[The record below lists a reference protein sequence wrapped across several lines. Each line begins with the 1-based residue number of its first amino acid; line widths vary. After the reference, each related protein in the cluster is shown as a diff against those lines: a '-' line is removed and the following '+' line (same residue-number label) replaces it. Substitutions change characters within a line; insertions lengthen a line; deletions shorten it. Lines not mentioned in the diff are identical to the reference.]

1 MVAARPDFTTAV
13 AATSA
18 VIAAIGDDQLHA
30 HSPAYTV
37 GDLIEPLR
45 PSRPRG

>member
-18 VIAAIGDDQLHA
+18 VIVAIGDDQLHG
-30 HSPAYTV
+30 PPPRRT
-37 GDLIEPLR
+37 
-45 PSRPRG
+45 PSAT